1 MCPAWGGGRVRA
13 LWLRARCLLLSLPP
27 LPVTVQG
34 RDWAADTLGAPTTAE
49 VGARAGAHAATFGNP
64 GPMTSALNITKTV
77 SIVFD
82 DD

>member
-34 RDWAADTLGAPTTAE
+34 RDWAAGTLGAPTTAE
-49 VGARAGAHAATFGNP
+49 VGARAGAHAALTNFHENFTNLP
-64 GPMTSALNITKTV
+64 TKIDGFTPK
-77 SIVFD
+77 
-82 DD
+82 